1 MGKVDPISLI
11 PAGVQTVAG
20 IVQMATAG
28 RKKAQRELDT
38 ALNSNSQYSGS
49 KPISDYYNEALNRY
63 NVSPYQSQQYQIAQK
78 NAQSGTAT
86 GLNSLQDRRSAIGGI
101 SRLVGVQNQSL
112 ENAGV
117 NAENQRNQNFSQL
130 GSAVGMKNQDDRF
143 KFNTNVLDPY
153 NRKLQ
158 LAMMKSQAANAR
170 FDAGLSNIGG
180 GTNNA
185 SMLMGSN
192 LNK

>member
-1 MGKVDPISLI
+1 MGDFNPISLI

-78 NAQSGTAT
+78 NAQAGTAT
-86 GLNSLQDRRSAIGGI
+86 GLNSLQDRRSAIGGV

-185 SMLMGSN
+185 SMLMG
-192 LNK
+192 K

>member
-1 MGKVDPISLI
+1 MGDFNTLSLI

-78 NAQSGTAT
+78 NAQAGTAT
-86 GLNSLQDRRSAIGGI
+86 GLNSLQDRRSAIGGV

-185 SMLMGSN
+185 SMLMG
-192 LNK
+192 K